1 MAVLIVEDFN
11 GLFLL
16 SSPCCS
22 TSLAFRRGRKM
33 ELPSTL
39 FLFSRNEIVDTFWT
53 TITRLRLWRVIDGE
67 NFCARKTTSFRVFVW
82 NDTIKRGRIS
92 FTIGSVNAIRYSWE
106 FLQKKKRKGKNWWSK
121 ACRGLE
127 FRFWGFINGEE
138 GKFIPPLF
146 RSRRSSGRSN
156 FHTVSFPRKQ
166 NSSHSNV

>member
-1 MAVLIVEDFN
+1 MKIFALERQPRLEFLFEMIRLNVDGYRSLLAVLTRFVIHE
-11 GLFLL
+11 
-16 SSPCCS
+16 SWP
-22 TSLAFRRGRKM
+22 
-33 ELPSTL
+33 LPPKKE
-39 FLFSRNEIVDTFWT
+39 R
-53 TITRLRLWRVIDGE
+53 
-67 NFCARKTTSFRVFVW
+67 
-82 NDTIKRGRIS
+82 
-92 FTIGSVNAIRYSWE
+92 
-106 FLQKKKRKGKNWWSK
+106 KKKRKGKNWWSK